1 MIYRIENSAILKT
14 RKYPSVITGNTWRL
28 LINKPWPKDSFFI
41 ERISLLMKRTNCQFF
56 TLARFLSAE
65 ILLEIYSKPF
75 SYKQPLETTAVQTF
89 ALHCSH
95 SSSLLRWIKFHFQCV
110 RGFKF
115 TGEIK
120 VDKLIAF
127 FVCNFRVETFFHF
140 FLLFW

>member
-65 ILLEIYSKPF
+65 ILLEIYSEPF

-95 SSSLLRWIKFHFQCV
+95 SSSLLRVSMNKIPLSVCQGFQV
-110 RGFKF
+110 HRW
-115 TGEIK
+115 
-120 VDKLIAF
+120 DQSWQAYRL
-127 FVCNFRVETFFHF
+127 FRM
-140 FLLFW
+140 